1 MSDDDARRQ
10 QIDLYGDTVA
20 SIAQQAHGI
29 LGVPPGELADLIG
42 LSEPM
47 LGALVSGTRVRIGN
61 QIAIGRLVQL
71 QELIVNVRNGL
82 TPTGDVSLALAQIR
96 ASTLPAVPGAVT
108 HPAAHAAAAGP
119 GSGGAAPF
127 AAPRSGPQQTPPYLP
142 PGSPAPAPGSPG
154 AVPAPG
160 AAPSSGG
167 GTPPLLSATSLGYAR
182 SVVARHVPTTPT
194 YRWPLLEQLTGTE
207 TWVKHENHTPIGAF
221 KVRGGLNFVERL
233 RVSGTRPPG
242 LISAT
247 RGNHGQSLAFAGRAY
262 GLPITIVVPEGNSP
276 DKNVAITAMGAELI
290 VHGADFQAA
299 AEHAAA
305 LAAQRNLMMVPPFHP
320 WLVEGV
326 ATAAAELH
334 EQVPGLDVVY
344 VPVGMGSGICAQ
356 IAVRD
361 LLGAR
366 TEVVGVVAANAPAYA
381 RSVAAG
387 RPISTESAD
396 TFVDGVACR
405 TPDPHAVAVIRA
417 GASRILE
424 VSEEAA
430 AEAMAL
436 MYRTTHN
443 LAEPAG
449 SLALAGLLADR
460 ARVGGRRVAI
470 VHTGGNCDHDVLEH
484 AFS

>member
-1 MSDDDARRQ
+1 MSQDDAQRQ

-20 SIAQQAHGI
+20 SIAQQAQSV
-29 LGVPPGELADLIG
+29 LGVPPHELADLIG

-47 LGALVSGTRVRIGN
+47 LGALVSAARVRIGN

-82 TPTGDVSLALAQIR
+82 TPTGDVALALAQIR

-108 HPAAHAAAAGP
+108 HPAAPAPQAAPPQYAPPQYAAPPQPQPAVPPAPMPPAPSFPATPSQPTPSSP
-119 GSGGAAPF
+119 GSG
-127 AAPRSGPQQTPPYLP
+127 Q
-142 PGSPAPAPGSPG
+142 
-154 AVPAPG
+154 
-160 AAPSSGG
+160 
-167 GTPPLLSATSLGYAR
+167 PLLTSTSLGYAR
-182 SVVARHVPTTPT
+182 SVVARHIPTTPT

-207 TWVKHENHTPIGAF
+207 TWVKHENHTPTGAF

-233 RVSGTRPPG
+233 RVSGIRPPG

-276 DKNVAITAMGAELI
+276 DKNVAIEAMGAELI
-290 VHGADFQAA
+290 VQGADFQAA
-299 AEHAAA
+299 AEYAAN

-334 EQVPGLDVVY
+334 DQVAGIDVIY

-361 LLGAR
+361 LLGLR
-366 TEVVGVVAANAPAYA
+366 TEIVGVVAANAPAYA

-387 RPISTESAD
+387 YPVSTETAD

-405 TPDPHAVAVIRA
+405 TPDPQAVALIRA
-417 GASRILE
+417 GASRIVE

-436 MYRTTHN
+436 MFRTTHN

-449 SLALAGLLADR
+449 SLALAGLLSER
-460 ARVGGRRVAI
+460 ARVAGRRVAI
-470 VHTGGNCDHDVLEH
+470 LHTGGNCDYEILTR
-484 AFS
+484 AFA